1 MTIERSCTWTCTWH
15 VHVYGIVLAL
25 VACGTP
31 APRTPHEL
39 AGVSAVVRADI
50 DRAEDAERAR
60 RHDLARAAYERAV
73 ADAHDPASAHFARR
87 EFAETLETWGEDAEA
102 ITQLE
107 AAVAAEP
114 DDALAWQHLGLLY
127 HHEGDDRR
135 ALAALER
142 SKQLAP
148 RSYWPR
154 KALAALRLCGNDRA
168 GAIAEYREMLALDL
182 PARLRADVEQA
193 LAYLERSP
201 GPYACGPPPS

>member
-1 MTIERSCTWTCTWH
+1 MRH
-15 VHVYGIVLAL
+15 VHVRVLVIAVAL
-25 VACGTP
+25 AGCGTP
-31 APRTPHEL
+31 APRTPREL
-39 AGVSAVVRADI
+39 AGVSATVLADI

-60 RHDLARAAYERAV
+60 RHDLARAAYEQAI

-102 ITQLE
+102 LAQLE
-107 AAVAAEP
+107 GAVAADP
-114 DDALAWQHLGLLY
+114 GDAVAWQHLGLLY
-127 HHEGDDRR
+127 HHQGDDRR

-142 SKQLAP
+142 AKQLAP

-182 PARLRADVEQA
+182 PPRLRADVEQA

-201 GPYACGPPPS
+201 GPFACGPPPS